1 MQPTRGSVDRDTAQA
16 IADFHALETDLLN
29 NRQLAEWLDLVTDDF
44 TYIVPTP
51 ETPDTPAKKPWS
63 ERARIV
69 DEDKWSLEH
78 LWALRWRSEVFE
90 FAWGENPPQRTR
102 RFVTGLRVLPTS
114 TPGEYETTS
123 NVLLSFVRQAD
134 PAVLAPARRVDLV
147 REVDGAFKLARRV
160 VLLDQTIIGHTHM
173 RLVF

>member
-78 LWALRWRSEVFE
+78 LWALRWRSWRFISSASNKAHAD
-90 FAWGENPPQRTR
+90 FLDGKICFPP
-102 RFVTGLRVLPTS
+102 GCS
-114 TPGEYETTS
+114 I
-123 NVLLSFVRQAD
+123 AC
-134 PAVLAPARRVDLV
+134 
-147 REVDGAFKLARRV
+147 
-160 VLLDQTIIGHTHM
+160 
-173 RLVF
+173 